1 MSEKFF
7 IISGTGYEYRT
18 WVENNSHKYP
28 NKQHQD
34 FVYVSGVE
42 VLRGV
47 SNPCGIFTGSFRQR
61 QDIEEIIKHIY
72 IAKDSVPSGYIDYRK
87 SILG

>member
-7 IISGTGYEYRT
+7 IISGTGYEARI

-28 NKQHQD
+28 DMQHQD
-34 FVYVSGVE
+34 FVFVSGVDT
-42 VLRGV
+42 LRGV
-47 SNPCGIFTGSFRQR
+47 SNPSGIFTGSFRQR

-72 IAKDSVPSGYIDYRK
+72 ISKDSVPSGYIDFRK